1 MNMVQLVSKK
11 GMVLATIVVSFLL
24 INVFL
29 CFKVMAVIEGVDPIR
44 PRIHLRVLPH
54 VIHKIW

>member
-1 MNMVQLVSKK
+1 MVQLVSKK

-44 PRIHLRVLPH
+44 ARIHLRVLPH
-54 VIHKIW
+54 VIHKI